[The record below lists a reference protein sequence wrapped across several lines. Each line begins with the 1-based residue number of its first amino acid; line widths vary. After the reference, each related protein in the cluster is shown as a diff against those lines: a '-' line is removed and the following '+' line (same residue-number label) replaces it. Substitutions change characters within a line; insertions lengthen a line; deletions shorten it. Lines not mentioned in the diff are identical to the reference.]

1 MDFNK
6 GEKMSSTTLKLSL
19 APETFVWKPVHPMA
33 KNFKAEEQSVEEM
46 TLSQTNPGPVQVVLE
61 ELPKWAQIQVISSVR
76 SGQIVNTGDKIVLK
90 KRGETPKEAA
100 PTKTTKKKTSGKKKK
115 EDSVEES
122 AE

>member
-1 MDFNK
+1 
-6 GEKMSSTTLKLSL
+6 MSSTTLKLSL
-19 APETFVWKPVHPMA
+19 APETFIWKPVHPMA

-46 TLSQTNPGPVQVVLE
+46 TLSQTNPGPVEVVLE

-90 KRGETPKEAA
+90 KRGEAPKETAKEAA
-100 PTKTTKKKTSGKKKK
+100 PTKTTKKKASGKKKK
-115 EDSVEES
+115 EDPEEES